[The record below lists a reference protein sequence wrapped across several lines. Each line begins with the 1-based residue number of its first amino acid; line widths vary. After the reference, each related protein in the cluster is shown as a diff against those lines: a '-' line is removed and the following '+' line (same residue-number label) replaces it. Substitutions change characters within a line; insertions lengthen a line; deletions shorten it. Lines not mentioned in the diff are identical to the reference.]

1 MSLLFHSLSKL
12 THSHRKNVVFTAIL
26 FCEMSL
32 HLGGSKSQLVK
43 LVTSLDF
50 TFPWICRKK
59 FLITNAINTD
69 AVIIIIIILIFKLL

>member
-1 MSLLFHSLSKL
+1 
-12 THSHRKNVVFTAIL
+12 
-26 FCEMSL
+26 MSL